1 MRWGRLLAEGL
12 LIVASVYLAI
22 FLEGLSQEADR
33 RAEARVGLE
42 QLVAELRLDLSDI
55 ERIHEFQLATAERLH
70 TVARLLEDPRGTRLD
85 SIAALAREVNRANY
99 TLYPRKGGWTTL
111 RAGGLLAAVEDRD
124 LVVRI
129 ADHYENLT
137 VRVEYNGA
145 LYDTQYFETLGPHFT
160 ESTSWPRLGRIEDP
174 EILRSRVEIF
184 AEAWTEYYAELLLT
198 YGAQIDEIVVEIERY
213 LGTG

>member
-33 RAEARVGLE
+33 RAEARVSLE

-55 ERIHEFQLATAERLH
+55 DRIRGFQLTTEERLH
-70 TVARLLEDPRGTRLD
+70 TVARLLEDPVGARLD
-85 SIAALAREVNRANY
+85 SIAAVAREINKANY
-99 TLYPRKGGWTTL
+99 TLYPRKGAWTTL
-111 RAGGLLAAVEDRD
+111 RAGGLLAAVDDQE

-129 ADHYENLT
+129 ADHYENFA

-145 LYDTQYFETLGPHFT
+145 LYDTQYFQTLGPHFT
-160 ESTSWPRLGRIEDP
+160 QSTSWPRLGRIDEP

-184 AEAWTEYYAELLLT
+184 AEAWTRYYVDLLDT
-198 YGAQIDEIVVEIERY
+198 YGAQIEEVVDDIERY
-213 LGTG
+213 LAGD